1 MSENPIT
8 VTIAG
13 IKMLKLGFD
22 PNDEYLI
29 GKYTCGSYLHLFP
42 NAYSDISVEGNH
54 PTLSLKKVEFGTE
67 QSINI
72 PILFQYRC
80 SDKLGNVGGWR
91 VNSQLNNIKYSKKI
105 GIDIFVK
112 DDVPFSFDLEIGTQY
127 KKETTLSAPV
137 VPSRGNVLV
146 NF

>member
-1 MSENPIT
+1 
-8 VTIAG
+8 
-13 IKMLKLGFD
+13 
-22 PNDEYLI
+22 
-29 GKYTCGSYLHLFP
+29 
-42 NAYSDISVEGNH
+42 
-54 PTLSLKKVEFGTE
+54 
-67 QSINI
+67 
-72 PILFQYRC
+72 
-80 SDKLGNVGGWR
+80 

-137 VPSRGNVLV
+137 VPSRGNVSV